1 MEDIGESWCKSLDRM
16 IFFTRLERQILSG
29 KKTATI
35 RDKSESH
42 YYPGQVVEAFT
53 LEDERKI
60 CRLEIVDVENV
71 EFENLCR
78 KHAKAENLPFV
89 FMLKWLLRKIYPTE
103 SSLYFVSFK
112 VVG

>member
-1 MEDIGESWCKSLDRM
+1 MT
-16 IFFTRLERQILSG
+16 FFTRLERQILSG

-89 FMLKWLLRKIYPTE
+89 FMLKWLLRKIYP
-103 SSLYFVSFK
+103 
-112 VVG
+112 

>member
-1 MEDIGESWCKSLDRM
+1 MT
-16 IFFTRLERQILSG
+16 FFTRLERQILSG

-53 LEDERKI
+53 HEDERKI
-60 CRLEIVDVENV
+60 CRLEIVDVE
-71 EFENLCR
+71 FEKLCR

-103 SSLYFVSFK
+103 SSLCFVSFK

>member
-1 MEDIGESWCKSLDRM
+1 MT
-16 IFFTRLERQILSG
+16 FFTRLERQILSG

-53 LEDERKI
+53 HEDERKI

-71 EFENLCR
+71 EFEKLCR

-112 VVG
+112 VAG